1 MTSSRLNNKIH
12 IESNDGPLVY
22 NQNLVKDLSEVK
34 DAYEINKKNSSIDN
48 TTYVTKPGDKKK
60 FLNDSTLEYNLNK
73 LKN

>member
-34 DAYEINKKNSSIDN
+34 DAYEINKKNSSMYN
-48 TTYVTKPGDKKK
+48 TT
-60 FLNDSTLEYNLNK
+60 
-73 LKN
+73 

>member
-34 DAYEINKKNSSIDN
+34 DVYEINKQNSSMYN
-48 TTYVTKPGDKKK
+48 TT
-60 FLNDSTLEYNLNK
+60 
-73 LKN
+73 